1 MPAIGLDTSVVIRL
15 LVGLPTAQFAV
26 ARRRLARAV
35 DAGDTVLVSDVV
47 AAEAYFALQH
57 HYEVPKAEA
66 RRLLRQFLHSGTVQL
81 DPKGALEAFDDAPG
95 AGLVDR
101 LVHGRYRSLGASTLT
116 FERKQGGL
124 PGAERL
130 NES

>member
-1 MPAIGLDTSVVIRL
+1 MAVLGLDTTVVIRL
-15 LVGLPTAQFAV
+15 LVGQPAAQFAV

-66 RRLLRQFLHSGTVQL
+66 RTLLRQFLHSGTVQL
-81 DPKGALEAFDDAPG
+81 DPKGGLEAFDEAPG

-101 LVHGRYRSLGASTLT
+101 LIHGRYRSLGASTLT

-130 NES
+130 RES

>member
-1 MPAIGLDTSVVIRL
+1 MSTIGLDTTVVIRL
-15 LVGLPTAQFAV
+15 LVGLPASQFAV

-47 AAEAYFALQH
+47 ATEAYFALQH
-57 HYEVPKAEA
+57 HYEVPKVEA
-66 RRLLRQFLHSGTVQL
+66 RTLLRQLLHSGTVQL
-81 DPKGALEAFDDAPG
+81 DPKGALEALDEAAG

-101 LVHGRYRSLGASTLT
+101 LIHGRYQSLGASTLT
-116 FERKQGGL
+116 FERKQGAL

-130 NES
+130 SES

>member
-1 MPAIGLDTSVVIRL
+1 MPTIGLDTTVVIRL
-15 LVGLPTAQFAV
+15 LVGLPTAQFTV

-66 RRLLRQFLHSGTVQL
+66 RMLLRQFLHSGTVQL

-101 LVHGRYRSLGASTLT
+101 LIHGRYRSLGASTLT

-130 NES
+130 NEP